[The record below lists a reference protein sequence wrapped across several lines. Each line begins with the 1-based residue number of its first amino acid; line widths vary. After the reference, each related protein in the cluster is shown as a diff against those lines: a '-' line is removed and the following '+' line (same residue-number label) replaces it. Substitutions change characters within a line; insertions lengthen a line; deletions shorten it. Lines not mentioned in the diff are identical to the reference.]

1 MFFDV
6 LRCIIIDFFQPV
18 SYLLVIF
25 AAGVLAAG
33 FFLGIRRVTGWR
45 IRFQISANGLCRVL
59 LLVYLLVLLQT
70 ALFSREPGSR
80 YSLDLTLFETWG
92 RSAVSRAYFIE
103 NILMYLPFGILAPA
117 CFRKLERPWACVL
130 TAFAS
135 SVLLEWI
142 QLLTH
147 RGYCQLDDVVTN
159 TAGALVGWC
168 LWRLRKLPSR
178 VKKIRKQHRDFG

>member
-6 LRCIIIDFFQPV
+6 LRCIIIDFFQPF

-25 AAGVLAAG
+25 AAGVLTAG

-45 IRFQISANGLCRVL
+45 IRFQISVNGLCRVL

-117 CFRKLERPWACVL
+117 CFRKLERPWVCVL

-168 LWRLRKLPSR
+168 LWRLRKLPSC